1 MPHKKSCVY
10 LLSQIKKEIVWK
22 IVSKTKVLINDFGID
37 FNTRQSVFKIVM
49 LVISIIIML
58 LLNNGSLKDFGFT
71 KPKTINYFRLVWLTI
86 VVNVLSVLI
95 SSIIFLGVL
104 NYFFPQDGLNY
115 MVSEKNIL
123 TTIVTIW
130 LLSSLSETVLTRGL
144 FQSFLRNL
152 KYIKFFKLS
161 LPVILTGLYFG
172 LLHITVFFAGK
183 SIWFTFQLFFITSC
197 TGIVAA
203 YYREKSDSIFP
214 AFLSSSC
221 ISKCSGECPFA
232 FGNVNIDMFLIRYL
246 IAICMV

>member
-1 MPHKKSCVY
+1 MENSFKKMTHTRLVILWAFIISFGVFVA
-10 LLSQIKKEIVWK
+10 SQFIAAPIA
-22 IVSKTKVLINDFGID
+22 KVLINDFGID

-95 SSIIFLGVL
+95 SSIVFLGVL

-214 AFLSSSC
+214 AFLVHVL
-221 ISKCSGECPFA
+221 A
-232 FGNVNIDMFLIRYL
+232 NVVGSVPLFLE
-246 IAICMV
+246 M